1 MVKAEDNLVNIY
13 FDAFTKA
20 LTLVVALAWNNAF
33 TEYFK
38 NNPSLKALG
47 PWLYAFFITGV
58 VVFLMIALAKI
69 RVKIDLWYGKFKKKI
84 LANLGNEE
92 EDLEEVEEV
101 EEIEEEP
108 ESFDDFKTKNIDYT
122 QF

>member
-1 MVKAEDNLVNIY
+1 MVKVEDNLVNIY

-47 PWLYAFFITGV
+47 PWLYAFFITAL
-58 VVFLMIALAKI
+58 VVFLMMALAKLRI
-69 RVKIDLWYGKFKKKI
+69 QMQSWYGKLKKNVKNSI
-84 LANLGNEE
+84 DDEE
-92 EDLEEVEEV
+92 EAEN
-101 EEIEEEP
+101 EP
-108 ESFDDFKTKNIDYT
+108 ESFDNFKTKNIDYT

>member
-1 MVKAEDNLVNIY
+1 MVKIEDNLVNIY

-47 PWLYAFFITGV
+47 PWLYAFFITAL
-58 VVFLMIALAKI
+58 VVFLMMALAKLRI
-69 RVKIDLWYGKFKKKI
+69 QMQSWYKKLKKNVRDNIDD
-84 LANLGNEE
+84 EE
-92 EDLEEVEEV
+92 S
-101 EEIEEEP
+101 EEEP
-108 ESFDDFKTKNIDYT
+108 ESFDNFKTKNIDYT

>member
-1 MVKAEDNLVNIY
+1 MVKVEDNLVNIY

-47 PWLYAFFITGV
+47 PWLYAFFITAL
-58 VVFLMIALAKI
+58 VVFLMIALAKL
-69 RVKIDLWYGKFKKKI
+69 RVKVQLWYGKLKKQI
-84 LANLGNEE
+84 QANIGNE
-92 EDLEEVEEV
+92 EEVEEV
-101 EEIEEEP
+101 EEVEEEP